1 MKCLK
6 GLFVSFFTLN
16 FRKDMVRY
24 YVKEKDYGW
33 KEKVGDFLQKTV
45 PIGFEDFKEII
56 DKDKYYVDKT
66 MMLHE
71 LLECA
76 GKINLYTRPRRFGKT
91 LNLSM
96 IRRFFEE
103 EMNANGEKIENG
115 YLFEGLK
122 ITECDKEYITH
133 QESYPVINLSL
144 KSGKQPTY
152 EMSVASLVD
161 EIAKEFKRH
170 RYVLS
175 SDKLTANDR
184 ERFTAMMNY
193 KAETIEYAK
202 ALEFLSA
209 CLTQY
214 HGNRTII
221 LIDEYDVPLENAHF
235 EGFYDKMIGFIR
247 SLFESALKTNINL
260 EFAVITG
267 CLRIS
272 RESIFTGLNNLDIYS
287 IMTPRYADAFGF
299 TEEEVKEMLSFY
311 NLEDKTNEVKNWYD
325 GYQFGKMEIY
335 NPWSIINYVNMA
347 ISDREAYPQPYWSN
361 TSSNNIVKELVENAD
376 SEMRQEIE
384 NLIAGGTIKKPM
396 HEDITYDSIHESQDN
411 LWNFLYFTGYLKA
424 GKESFENDTR
434 YMELTIPN
442 REVRTIY
449 KRTILTWFDK
459 KMKNMERAE
468 LIQALEAGDCKLFER
483 LVSEQLLDTISF
495 FDYAENY
502 YHGFLAELLKG
513 AGKYLVTSNRES
525 GIGRPDLILKTPSV
539 RGGAIILELKV
550 SDTFQGMEQECQNA
564 LKQIEEAD
572 YEAGLRAEGYS
583 NIKKY
588 GVCFYR
594 KECMVRK

>member
-1 MKCLK
+1 M
-6 GLFVSFFTLN
+6 
-16 FRKDMVRY
+16 
-24 YVKEKDYGW
+24 
-33 KEKVGDFLQKTV
+33 QKTV
-45 PIGFEDFKEII
+45 PIGFEDFKRILGG
-56 DKDKYYVDKT
+56 DMYYVDKSL
-66 MMLHE
+66 MIKDLIEKKGNVH
-71 LLECA
+71 
-76 GKINLYTRPRRFGKT
+76 LYTRPRRFGKT

-103 EMNANGEKIENG
+103 ELDANGEKIENG
-115 YLFEGLK
+115 YLFNGLK
-122 ITECDKEYITH
+122 IMECGEEYLLH

-152 EMSVASLVD
+152 EMAIASLVD

-170 RYVLS
+170 RYVLCS
-175 SDKLTANDR
+175 EKLTANDQ
-184 ERFTAMMNY
+184 ERFAAIMNY

-214 HGNRTII
+214 HSNRTII
-221 LIDEYDVPLENAHF
+221 LIDEYDVPLENAYF

-299 TEEEVKEMLSFY
+299 TEEEVKEILSY
-311 NLEDKTNEVKNWYD
+311 YHLEDKFDEVKDWYD
-325 GYQFGKMEIY
+325 GYRFGKIEIY
-335 NPWSIINYVNMA
+335 NPWSILNYVNMA
-347 ISDREAYPQPYWSN
+347 IADREAYPKPYWSN
-361 TSSNNIVKELVENAD
+361 TSSNSIIKELVENAD
-376 SEMRQEIE
+376 SEVRLEIE
-384 NLIAGGTIKKPM
+384 NLIAGESLKKPV
-396 HEDITYDSIHESQDN
+396 HEDITYDSIHESSDN

-424 GKESFENDTR
+424 GKESFEDDTS
-434 YMELTIPN
+434 YVELTIPN
-442 REVRTIY
+442 REIRTIY

-459 KMKNMERAE
+459 KVKNLERTE
-468 LIQALEAGDCKLFER
+468 LIQALEEGDCELFER

-502 YHGFLAELLKG
+502 YHGFLAGLLKG

-525 GIGRPDLILKTPSV
+525 GTGRPDLVLKTPSV

-550 SDTFQGMEQECQNA
+550 SDTFQGMEQECQKA

-594 KECMVRK
+594 KECMVRKN